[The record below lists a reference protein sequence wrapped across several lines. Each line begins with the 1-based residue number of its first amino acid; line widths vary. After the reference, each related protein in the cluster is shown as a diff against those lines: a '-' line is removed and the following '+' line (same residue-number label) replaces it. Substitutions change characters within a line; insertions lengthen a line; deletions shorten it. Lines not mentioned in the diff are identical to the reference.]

1 MRLHGYA
8 VVYLSTMGVDLLVGV
23 FDLTNKGAEACQQ
36 LSVSIAGFELD
47 RFQEYTIDA
56 CYEKRGFG
64 SIRRQMNSNSPVLFR
79 S

>member
-1 MRLHGYA
+1 LGKLRLIEIA
-8 VVYLSTMGVDLLVGV
+8 NLL
-23 FDLTNKGAEACQQ
+23 DETNNGAEACQQ

-47 RFQEYTIDA
+47 RFQEYTTDA

-64 SIRRQMNSNSPVLFR
+64 STRRQMNSNSPVLFR